1 MDSPDHSAADKQ
13 AITVPSPED
22 FQPWETCMTIN
33 ETWAYRPKD
42 RNFKNVDTLIR
53 SLIEIISRGGNLLLD
68 VGPQPDGQ
76 IQPEFVERLEAVG
89 QWTHGNAAA
98 IYGSTYGPIQGE
110 ASFRTTER
118 GSSIYV
124 FVVDSSAEEIRV
136 EGLQKT
142 VSKVRVVAT
151 GKPVA
156 FTATPGGIRIPLAKE
171 LWNDGIPV
179 IELRT

>member
-1 MDSPDHSAADKQ
+1 
-13 AITVPSPED
+13 
-22 FQPWETCMTIN
+22 MTIN

-42 RNFKNVDTLIR
+42 RNFKSVDTLIR

-76 IQPEFVERLEAVG
+76 IQPEFVERLEGIG
-89 QWTHGNAAA
+89 QWTHRNAVA

-110 ASFRTTER
+110 ASYRTTER

-124 FVVDSSAEEIRV
+124 FVVDSSAEDIRV

-142 VSKVRVVAT
+142 VSQAQLVAT

-156 FTATPGGIRIPLAKE
+156 FTATPGGIRISLTKE
-171 LWNDGIPV
+171 LWSYGIPV
-179 IELRT
+179 IELRR